1 MKRKIRVRDPKQHV
15 LQVRLGER
23 ENAQLRYLA
32 RRLTRGNRSE
42 AVRIAI
48 RDLFKGVREKN
59 ALQWREEEGRRG
71 H

>member
-1 MKRKIRVRDPKQHV
+1 MKRKVRVRDPRRRV

-23 ENAQLRYLA
+23 EDAQLRYLA

-48 RDLFKGVREKN
+48 RNLFEEVNKKN
-59 ALQWREEEGRRG
+59 ALRWREEEGRRG